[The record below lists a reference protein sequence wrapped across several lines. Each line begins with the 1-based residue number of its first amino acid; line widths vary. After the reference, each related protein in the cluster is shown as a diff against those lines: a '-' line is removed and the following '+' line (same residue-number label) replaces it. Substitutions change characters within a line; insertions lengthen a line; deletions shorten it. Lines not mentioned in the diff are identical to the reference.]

1 MADDDSS
8 QEKTEEATPKKL
20 DKAREEGQV
29 PRSKELTTTA
39 VLLAGT
45 LGLVFFGSLLA
56 GKMMAIIRMNFQM
69 SRESIFDT
77 EFMFAQLGASF
88 WQAFLG
94 LIPFFSIVLVAA
106 IAGPVALG
114 GWLFS
119 TKSLAPKLDRMD
131 PIKGLGRM
139 FSAKSLIELVKAI
152 GKILVVVGVAFVL
165 LKSMQDALLGLANEG
180 IEQGIIHS
188 VTLSLWAAVFLSSAT
203 IIIAM
208 VDIPFQI
215 WDHAKKLK
223 MSRQDIKDEMK
234 DSEGKPEVKG
244 KIRQMQQQ
252 IAQSRMMASVPDAD
266 VVITNPTHYSIAL
279 KYNPET
285 MQTPI
290 LLAKGV
296 DFMALKIRE
305 VAKEKKIEFVEAPLL
320 ARAIYNTTDLDEEIP
335 AGLYVAVAQVLAYIF
350 QLREFRKGQGE
361 RPQHPRKI
369 DVPKDMSHY

>member
-56 GKMMAIIRMNFQM
+56 GKMMTIIRMNFQM